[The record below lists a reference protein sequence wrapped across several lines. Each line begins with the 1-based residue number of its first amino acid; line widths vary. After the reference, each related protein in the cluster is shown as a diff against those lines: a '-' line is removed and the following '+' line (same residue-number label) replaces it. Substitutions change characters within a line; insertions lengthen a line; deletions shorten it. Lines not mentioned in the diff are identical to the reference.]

1 MAVSK
6 GKYLKTGPVPLLDLQ
21 SIILLKIDK
30 SAGGRVTEQK
40 VVPAALLSIQ
50 ARRNEWL
57 PAAQQSAD
65 SIHQAPQQVLH
76 IPTAKRQQYFYIL
89 ESVKRQ

>member
-57 PAAQQSAD
+57 LAAQQSAD